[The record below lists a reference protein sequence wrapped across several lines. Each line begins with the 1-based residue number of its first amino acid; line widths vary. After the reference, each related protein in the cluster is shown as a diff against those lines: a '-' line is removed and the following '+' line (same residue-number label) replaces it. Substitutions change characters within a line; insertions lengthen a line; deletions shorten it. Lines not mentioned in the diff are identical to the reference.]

1 MRSGDPVITRK
12 GRLRRGTRSWKKQS
26 KNLQILPG
34 ALRRGTRSWKKQ
46 SKPYRFPGL
55 QLLFNLLL
63 RACDAA
69 RISPNALRH
78 CLDSHRSS
86 DTGAGRRWLQRC
98 TVGRPH
104 ARPTATTYPC
114 ILRAPCVL
122 ASARRDRPS
131 NVVSCRTGHGLL
143 CSDPTFAWHVG
154 QQGRPATGEVVRG
167 VRGRWEVWRRRHG
180 RAAASEI
187 HRDRVPRCTCTAACP
202 PADCPTRPPMRTVA
216 LVLSRRRLAAYRWSV
231 CRRVACASLDALF
244 PRARS
249 IPAWPSLPV
258 LPRTSSPPPR

>member
-12 GRLRRGTRSWKKQS
+12 GR
-26 KNLQILPG
+26 
-34 ALRRGTRSWKKQ
+34 LRRGTRSWKKQ

-143 CSDPTFAWHVG
+143 YSDPTFAWHVG

-202 PADCPTRPPMRTVA
+202 PR
-216 LVLSRRRLAAYRWSV
+216 
-231 CRRVACASLDALF
+231 
-244 PRARS
+244 
-249 IPAWPSLPV
+249 
-258 LPRTSSPPPR
+258 